1 MSANVYRLYG
11 GDVVDNNRY
20 LFSIVASEDNAAY
33 VVPSLHLESY
43 GGYNNQRLLQIVQST
58 QELPNT
64 KDEWAALLK
73 ENIDR
78 ASMFSIDQYDT
89 LEEAIR
95 EEQTL
100 ADDLAEEIRA
110 GEEI

>member
-1 MSANVYRLYG
+1 V
-11 GDVVDNNRY
+11 
-20 LFSIVASEDNAAY
+20 E
-33 VVPSLHLESY
+33 
-43 GGYNNQRLLQIVQST
+43 ST

-64 KDEWAALLK
+64 ADEWAALAK

-95 EEQTL
+95 EEQIL